1 MRSIKGSADVQVV
14 CLIEG
19 HADGLPVLGACGEI
33 DEFLSPLSK
42 MKSVASTIVLI
53 LLVAISTFAQGLAP
67 KLKPDA
73 KPDKRPAQELFEEAN
88 GYLGRRYQEFNKQKL
103 PYDPKVEAQTKKEQI
118 ELAIRNA
125 ATLKARPHL
134 TADDLY
140 YLGMLHH
147 LAGDGDAALST
158 MRLLLKDDPDG
169 QKAQAARNVVVLYAT
184 RKDLLPEANAAVDAY
199 ARHQPQSFD
208 DRYRMELLITD
219 AYLRA
224 KDYASMTTHAQQ
236 MFAAAKSYAEANK
249 AQSFQRDEM
258 LLKSGVLLSDAYLNS
273 NHKDLAMETWA
284 DLRRMS
290 VQLPS
295 AKLYKQ
301 ATLRLLSLN
310 PSLNPY
316 QLFDAGLASAKTVLP
331 EIVGAQ
337 WIEQEPV
344 KLADLR
350 GKVVLLDFWATWCG
364 PCQYTLPKLAHWQ
377 NAYKSKGLVI
387 LGVTKYYGHDDEKP
401 LTPGEELVYLREF
414 RKRNRLP
421 YGFVVSDSDAN
432 DFNYGVFSIPTSFLI
447 DRKGVVRY
455 ISAGASEEEIETLGE
470 LIKKLLEE

>member
-1 MRSIKGSADVQVV
+1 MN
-14 CLIEG
+14 
-19 HADGLPVLGACGEI
+19 
-33 DEFLSPLSK
+33 
-42 MKSVASTIVLI
+42 SVPSTILLI

-67 KLKPDA
+67 KVKPDA
-73 KPDKRPAQELFEEAN
+73 KRDKRPAQELFEDAN

-103 PYDPKVEAQTKKEQI
+103 PYDPKLEAQTKKEQI
-118 ELAIRNA
+118 EIAIRNA
-125 ATLKARPHL
+125 ATLQARTPL

-169 QKAQAARNVVVLYAT
+169 QKAQAARNVVVLYAIK
-184 RKDLLPEANAAVDAY
+184 KDSLPEVNAAVEAY
-199 ARHQPQSFD
+199 ARHQPQSSD

-224 KDYASMTTHAQQ
+224 KDYASMTTHARQLL
-236 MFAAAKSYAEANK
+236 AAAKSFAETNK
-249 AQSFQRDEM
+249 AQVFQRDEM
-258 LLKSGVLLSDAYLNS
+258 LFKSGVLLSDAYLKS
-273 NHKDLAMETWA
+273 NQKDLAKETWA

-301 ATLRLLSLN
+301 ATWRLLSLN

-316 QLFDAGLASAKTVLP
+316 QLFDASLTSAKTVLP
-331 EIVGAQ
+331 EITGNQ

-364 PCQYTLPKLAHWQ
+364 PCQYTLPNLARWQ

-421 YGFVVSDSDAN
+421 YGFVVSDSNTN

-470 LIKKLLEE
+470 LIKKLIEE